1 MSWLQGFLIAML
13 PPAMVALGLVVLE
26 VRRHGDA
33 ADWWRNLQSWGVTRV
48 LSVTALP
55 LFPLWGDGKW
65 SLIDGSALPFW
76 LGFPIFLVTRDLA
89 EFVFHWIQ
97 HRIPFLWAMHSLHH
111 SDPDMGALTHQRH
124 FWADQFVAGL
134 TVVPAALLVISPT
147 PEILAGWG
155 VFGLWNYVYHSRI
168 PMNFGR
174 WSWLLNC
181 PDYHRIHHSSDPA
194 HYNTNFAALLPVF
207 DVLFGTYRPATT
219 RPATGL
225 ARNVGSLRE
234 MLLWPIIH
242 DEAVAGETGQA
253 QV

>member
-1 MSWLQGFLIAML
+1 
-13 PPAMVALGLVVLE
+13 
-26 VRRHGDA
+26 
-33 ADWWRNLQSWGVTRV
+33 
-48 LSVTALP
+48 
-55 LFPLWGDGKW
+55 
-65 SLIDGSALPFW
+65 
-76 LGFPIFLVTRDLA
+76 
-89 EFVFHWIQ
+89 
-97 HRIPFLWAMHSLHH
+97 
-111 SDPDMGALTHQRH
+111 
-124 FWADQFVAGL
+124 
-134 TVVPAALLVISPT
+134 
-147 PEILAGWG
+147 
-155 VFGLWNYVYHSRI
+155 
-168 PMNFGR
+168 MNFGR